1 MCGIVGL
8 FLKNPDLRPQLG
20 EHLSTMLIG
29 MTDRGPDSAGIAVY
43 HKPVTGDRCKL
54 TLFHAEPAS
63 PLARDRRAD
72 GRGSRLRGGYRGKSN
87 HAVVTVAT
95 DEAHARQWLKS
106 HHPEV
111 RVMGYGQLMEVYKDM
126 GLPAAVVDKYGIRG
140 MEGTH
145 AIGHTRMATESA
157 VTTDGAHPFS
167 TGPDQCLVHNG
178 SLSQP
183 QRAAPRAA
191 RGAA

>member
-8 FLKNPDLRPQLG
+8 FLKNPDLRPELG

-54 TLFHAEPAS
+54 TLFHADPHHHWREI
-63 PLARDRRAD
+63 
-72 GRGSRLRGGYRGKSN
+72 GGQMGEELDCEVDIEVKSN
-87 HAVVTVAT
+87 HAVMTVAT

-111 RVMGYGQLMEVYKDM
+111 RVMGYGQLMEVYKDI
-126 GLPAAVVDKYGIRG
+126 GPPAAVVDKYAIRG

-157 VTTDGAHPFS
+157 VTTDIPIPSPRPRTCAWCTTAPS
-167 TGPDQCLVHNG
+167 AITSDPA
-178 SLSQP
+178 
-183 QRAAPRAA
+183 RMAAPTRP
-191 RGAA
+191 